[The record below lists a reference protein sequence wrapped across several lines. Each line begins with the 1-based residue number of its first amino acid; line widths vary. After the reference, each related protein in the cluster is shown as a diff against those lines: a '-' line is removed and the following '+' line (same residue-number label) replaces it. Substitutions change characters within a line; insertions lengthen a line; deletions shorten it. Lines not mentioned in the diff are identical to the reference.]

1 MGETVRRLRPAEW
14 PLWRELRLR
23 ALADAPDAF
32 GETLAEARARD
43 EAGWRDFAARPDIVQ
58 LIAERGGAPVG
69 MTLAVIEA
77 IDPARAHLNA
87 MWVAPEARGGGL
99 GGALLEAALRWSRG
113 RAALELVLGVA
124 EDNGPARALYE
135 RRGFRDTGEQRML
148 RDGAE
153 IAIRVMALR
162 QLPLV
167 MGVVNVTPDS
177 FSDGGR
183 YLDPAAAI
191 DHGLALAAD
200 GADLLD
206 VGGEATNPRAAP
218 IDAREELRRVLPVIE
233 ALVAAGATVSIDTT
247 KAEVAR
253 AAVAAGAAIV
263 NDVSG
268 GLFDPA
274 MAEVLADLDATYI
287 AGHLRGAS
295 LAAVFAPEQA
305 GAPPSWPEVAV
316 ELGQRLAAL
325 PPAVRARAWVD
336 PGVGFGKGADPESN
350 LGLLRRAGE
359 LRLAVRRPVVVGPSR
374 KRFLRRLLD
383 GERGAVA
390 AAAAGAA
397 ARGAAAS
404 SGATAQGAVT
414 TGAAASG
421 AAVSD
426 VTAPGLA
433 VSGVTAQDAVM
444 QSATGRGVTA
454 SGVTAPDV
462 MALDAATVGACLG
475 AVRGGAQV
483 LRVHNVALLRAAL
496 AVYTKI

>member
-1 MGETVRRLRPAEW
+1 
-14 PLWRELRLR
+14 
-23 ALADAPDAF
+23 
-32 GETLAEARARD
+32 
-43 EAGWRDFAARPDIVQ
+43 
-58 LIAERGGAPVG
+58 
-69 MTLAVIEA
+69 
-77 IDPARAHLNA
+77 
-87 MWVAPEARGGGL
+87 
-99 GGALLEAALRWSRG
+99 
-113 RAALELVLGVA
+113 
-124 EDNGPARALYE
+124 
-135 RRGFRDTGEQRML
+135 
-148 RDGAE
+148 
-153 IAIRVMALR
+153 MALR
-162 QLPLV
+162 QMPLV

-233 ALVAAGATVSIDTT
+233 ALAAAGATVSIDTT

-274 MAEVLADLDATYI
+274 MAEALADLDATYI

-295 LAAVFAPEQA
+295 LAEVFAREPA
-305 GAPPSWPEVAV
+305 GAPPTWAEVAV

-336 PGVGFGKGADPESN
+336 PGVGFGKGADPEAN

-383 GERGAVA
+383 GERGGAVA
-390 AAAAGAA
+390 GAVAAGAAVAGAAAAGATMA
-397 ARGAAAS
+397 AGAAAA
-404 SGATAQGAVT
+404 GATVADVT
-414 TGAAASG
+414 RRS
-421 AAVSD
+421 
-426 VTAPGLA
+426 VTAP
-433 VSGVTAQDAVM
+433 
-444 QSATGRGVTA
+444 
-454 SGVTAPDV
+454 GVTAPDV
-462 MALDAATVGACLG
+462 MTLDAATVGACLA